1 MNQSKSFVSISL
13 AALSVSAFAQ
23 SPFAT
28 QVVSSTGLNN
38 TGLYDDPQAVL
49 GKPTTVFKN
58 LPGPGVSGNGRVK
71 LVEAAYN
78 TDPAGNKLITTINQ
92 GQSVTVKFDH
102 QVTDDAA
109 NPFGLDFI
117 VFGNAFFTSNG
128 FVSDASNMN
137 TLKITGGAF
146 LEPLQISVSQ
156 DDVSWYT
163 YTNGPYGDSLFP
175 TQAYKW
181 DRANAKWTDQ
191 EEDFTKPVNPAL
203 TRANFTNITGADG
216 IDLYNGS
223 GGGTGFDLAPSGYSW
238 IQYIRVTGVSGFSGG
253 EIDAF
258 SDVSPMAAPVP
269 EPLSFLVLGLGFVG
283 LRRRRSR

>member
-1 MNQSKSFVSISL
+1 MKHTPICLFTLI
-13 AALSVSAFAQ
+13 ALSGSAFAD

-28 QVVSSTGLNN
+28 EVVASTNLPG
-38 TGLYDDPQAVL
+38 TGLYDSPQAVL
-49 GKPTTVFKN
+49 GKPSTVFKN

-78 TDPAGNKLITTINQ
+78 TDPSGNKLITTINK

-102 QVTDDAA
+102 QVTNDPT

-137 TLKITGGAF
+137 TLKVTGGAF
-146 LEPLQISVSQ
+146 LEPLQISVSP
-156 DDVSWYT
+156 DNVSWYT
-163 YTNGPYGDSLFP
+163 YASGPYGDSLFP
-175 TQAYKW
+175 TQAYRW
-181 DRANAKWTDQ
+181 DRTGAKWTDQ
-191 EEDFTKPVNPAL
+191 EMDFTKPVNPSL
-203 TRANFTNITGADG
+203 TQSSFAGLTGADA

-223 GGGTGFDLAPSGYSW
+223 GGGTGFDLAPSGFSS
-238 IQYIRVTGVSGFSGG
+238 IQYIRVTGVDGFAGG

-258 SDVSPMAAPVP
+258 ADVAGTAAPVP
-269 EPLSFLVLGLGFVG
+269 EPISFIALGLGVAAMV
-283 LRRRRSR
+283 RRRR